1 MYFPCLLILIILFI
15 QSVNFFIELNSSIVF
30 SVISSVASKHTMCSP
45 LQKAKKHSFIL
56 TFSVIFLSFKFNSLV
71 ILKTQGGGI
80 WWEHIHNSP
89 QYSNQLSQQGLLNST
104 FLWF

>member
-1 MYFPCLLILIILFI
+1 MEEDYKCLLILIILFI
-15 QSVNFFIELNSSIVF
+15 QSVNVFIELNSSIVF
-30 SVISSVASKHTMCSP
+30 SVISSVASKHTMCSQ
-45 LQKAKKHSFIL
+45 LQKAKQHSFIL
-56 TFSVIFLSFKFNSLV
+56 TFSVIFLFFNSLV
-71 ILKTQGGGI
+71 ILKTQGGRI